1 MMETTFNYRYITND
15 ADFIVIN
22 KSALMRAYHIKA
34 FQELSRSEHEQCYTV
49 DFMLNAIILPFI
61 GIIGIVG
68 NISGILCFSK
78 QLNLTY
84 YALMFSLAISDL
96 LTIVSFVCYYSLPLW
111 LNHYTIIENQTIA
124 IILFGSYITWH
135 VSQLIDIYLL
145 ISLSIE
151 RYYSI
156 CRPMAYRKHKISLFK
171 YLTPIIILSCAY
183 CVPLYF
189 ESRIKHIDLQKYQN
203 DNETSKFVGNATVY
217 LIKHTN
223 LKIYNQYYK
232 LFYENV
238 SKLVIKCV
246 VPYIVL
252 ISTNVLIVRT
262 LCRFDY
268 TIKKRKPRTIDFE
281 NSEERKKSS
290 QLRLHTNARG
300 VYLRE
305 SQIDLG
311 IINLAIT
318 IVFLICYSLIW
329 IWVIYDLRSLLGS
342 SISKV
347 RRTPIL
353 WISICKIYKLNLEK
367 ESDDI

>member
-1 MMETTFNYRYITND
+1 MIETTFQYRFITD
-15 ADFIVIN
+15 EGDFIVVN
-22 KSALMRAYHIKA
+22 KSELMRAYHIKA
-34 FQELSRSEHEQCYTV
+34 FQEISRSEHEQCYTV
-49 DFMLNAIILPFI
+49 DFIFNAIILPFI

-68 NISGILCFSK
+68 NISGVLCFSK

-111 LNHYTIIENQTIA
+111 LNQYTIIENQMIA
-124 IILFGSYITWH
+124 ILLFGSYITWH

-156 CRPMAYRKHKISLFK
+156 CQPMAYRRHKISLFK
-171 YLTPIIILSCAY
+171 YLIPIIILSCAY
-183 CVPLYF
+183 CVPLFF
-189 ESRIKHIDLQKYQN
+189 ESRIKHIDLQKYQYEN
-203 DNETSKFVGNATVY
+203 GTSMFSGNTTVY

-223 LKIYNQYYK
+223 LKINNKYYK
-232 LFYENV
+232 IFYENV

-246 VPYIVL
+246 VPYFML

-262 LCRFDY
+262 LCKFDY
-268 TIKKRKPRTIDFE
+268 TIKKRKPRVIDFE
-281 NSEERKKSS
+281 DSEERKKSS
-290 QLRLHTNARG
+290 QLRLHTSARG

-311 IINLAIT
+311 IVNLAIT
-318 IVFLICYSLIW
+318 IVFLICYTLIW
-329 IWVIYDLRSLLGS
+329 IWVIYDLKVLLGS

-353 WISICKIYKLNLEK
+353 WIVYTFIYSIRDNSKKRF
-367 ESDDI
+367 